1 MKSPLR
7 QWKSIEC
14 NNDDILWGTLFLR
27 ATNFVNRAKRRVFE
41 NNFHETTLVENMQ
54 CHSVIPYNKR
64 GLVRTTGHA
73 THGDM
78 MDDHLAEERFCVGS
92 TQKGF
97 HTYKEF

>member
-7 QWKSIEC
+7 QWKSIER

-27 ATNFVNRAKRRVFE
+27 AKNFVNTAKMGVFE
-41 NNFHETTLVENMQ
+41 NNFHQTTLVEN
-54 CHSVIPYNKR
+54 SVTLSLLTINV
-64 GLVRTTGHA
+64 GLYAPQDMLA
-73 THGDM
+73 TQGYM
-78 MDDHLAEERFCVGS
+78 MVHQLAEERFCVGS